1 MARRIYPPHQ
11 CGSDHD
17 YYDQFDEPQGKPEP
31 DIYDWKDDNDYN
43 GEVIWEV
50 QQ

>member
-1 MARRIYPPHQ
+1 MRRFYPPHQ
-11 CGSDHD
+11 CDSDHD
-17 YYDQFDEPQGKPEP
+17 YDDQFEPEGEQEP
-31 DIYDWKDDNDYN
+31 DIYDWHDDEPCN